1 MIIEPFLTSCLCATL
16 LYFLQMFLS
25 RAIAFNVSLEY
36 MYAACTNM
44 VIALRVYIF
53 FSASDRGRYLS
64 AILNKVLE

>member
-1 MIIEPFLTSCLCATL
+1 
-16 LYFLQMFLS
+16 MFLS
-25 RAIAFNVSLEY
+25 RERVFNVFLEY
-36 MYAACTNM
+36 MYAECTNM